1 MTKFDE
7 MEQNFVALTDEELM
21 ETEGG
26 FVITLTTGAII
37 GIGLA
42 IAGGAAGYYF
52 GSKQIYQGEFE

>member
-7 MEQNFVALTDEELM
+7 MEQNFVALTEEELM

-42 IAGGAAGYYF
+42 VAGGAAGYYF
-52 GSKQIYQGEFE
+52 GSR

>member
-37 GIGLA
+37 GLA

-52 GSKQIYQGEFE
+52 GSK

>member
-1 MTKFDE
+1 MTKFNE
-7 MEQNFVALTDEELM
+7 MEQNFVALTDKELM

-26 FVITLTTGAII
+26 FVITLTGGAII

-52 GSKQIYQGEFE
+52 GSK